1 MGTLRWIRAAST
13 LVVALL
19 LTSVVVGCGGSAP
32 EPVTPAQSQQA
43 QQPVLPADTIL
54 PTSDAQQF
62 ITRLEGLLRQLG
74 YQCRP
79 EPDEPAV
86 TIFCEREGRFRTFFR
101 YTVSDVARLVL
112 TVRFT
117 LRTDCGNITPLVN
130 STNWDYN
137 ATTFTCRDD
146 VLESRSVL
154 LVPAQGL
161 TTSVLDIYL
170 AWWADMTREQA
181 RATGLIGFVD

>member
-1 MGTLRWIRAAST
+1 MSFLRAAGAAIAF
-13 LVVALL
+13 LGCVVVA
-19 LTSVVVGCGGSAP
+19 GCGGAAP
-32 EPVTPAQSQQA
+32 PPAQTPVQPVV
-43 QQPVLPADTIL
+43 QQPALPPDTIL
-54 PTSDAQQF
+54 PTTDPQQF
-62 ITRLEGLLRQLG
+62 ISRLEATLRQLG

-79 EPDEPAV
+79 EPEEPPV

-101 YTVSDVARLVL
+101 YTVSQVARLVL
-112 TVRFT
+112 TVRFA

-170 AWWADMTREQA
+170 AWWAEMTREQA
-181 RATGLIGFVD
+181 RATGLIGFVE

>member
-1 MGTLRWIRAAST
+1 MGSSIVRASIT
-13 LVVALL
+13 NVVALGL
-19 LTSVVVGCGGSAP
+19 LAASGCGGAAQVQP
-32 EPVTPAQSQQA
+32 ETPVQA
-43 QQPVLPADTIL
+43 QMQQPALPADTIL
-54 PTSDAQQF
+54 PTNDPQQF
-62 ITRLEGLLRQLG
+62 ITRLEQTLIQLG

-79 EPDEPAV
+79 EPEEPPV

-101 YTVSDVARLVL
+101 YTVSQVARLVL
-112 TVRFT
+112 TVRFQ

-161 TTSVLDIYL
+161 TASVLDIYL
-170 AWWADMTREQA
+170 AWWAEMTREQA
-181 RATGLIGFVD
+181 RVTGLMGFVE

>member
-1 MGTLRWIRAAST
+1 MGITLRVVRTAATSAAV
-13 LVVALL
+13 LVLAL
-19 LTSVVVGCGGSAP
+19 TAGCGGAAP
-32 EPVTPAQSQQA
+32 APVAPTQTGA
-43 QQPVLPADTIL
+43 QQPALPPDTIL
-54 PTSDAQQF
+54 PTTDPQQF
-62 ITRLEGLLRQLG
+62 ITRLEQTLRQLG

-79 EPDEPAV
+79 EPDEPPV

-101 YTVSDVARLVL
+101 YTVSQVARLVL